1 MHHCLTHRPIAGG
14 IAVTV
19 GVQKLRTKR
28 DYFLPI
34 EVDALWAATEQAMAL
49 VPHVSS
55 GKADKEQVARCVL
68 EAAAQCETVDAVQ
81 LTDEA
86 CARLGVA
93 PRSKSFH

>member
-1 MHHCLTHRPIAGG
+1 M
-14 IAVTV
+14 
-19 GVQKLRTKR
+19 RTKR

-49 VPHVSS
+49 VPHATP

-68 EAAAQCETVDAVQ
+68 EAATQCETVDAVQ

>member
-1 MHHCLTHRPIAGG
+1 
-14 IAVTV
+14 
-19 GVQKLRTKR
+19 VQKLRTKR
-28 DYFLPI
+28 DFFLPI

-49 VPHVSS
+49 VPHATP